1 MAGRRPR
8 TPTNEERLAEDLERV
23 RANDPK
29 TRFVDWA
36 SREVTDDQL
45 TELCDALAHNNYL
58 RKLHLS
64 FNPGIT
70 NVGATRLE
78 AALPFSKVA
87 AVWLEATAVS
97 EDQAAAIAWRCV
109 ANGVRLVAV
118 NDPGLTSLNWSLV
131 GVPRDSD
138 AGPLIEAA
146 RAGDTR
152 PPSETARPEPW
163 WLREGADSAVAG
175 ALADALSGNTNLV
188 QLNLMSTTE
197 LSPMAAAQL
206 ESAIGRSSVD
216 QVRLSCLPAAA
227 HAARQEV
234 AAERRRA
241 AAKEERDQEEREQ
254 REAKEREKLKPRKPS
269 SGRPGGGGRPHSRG
283 TS

>member
-8 TPTNEERLAEDLERV
+8 TPTNEERLAEDLARV

-70 NVGATRLE
+70 NVGAARLE

-109 ANGVRLVAV
+109 VNGVRLVAV

-138 AGPLIEAA
+138 AGPLVEAA

-175 ALADALSGNTNLV
+175 ALADALSGNTNIV
-188 QLNLMSTTE
+188 QLNLMTTTE

-234 AAERRRA
+234 AAERRRE
-241 AAKEERDQEEREQ
+241 AKQRDQEEREQ